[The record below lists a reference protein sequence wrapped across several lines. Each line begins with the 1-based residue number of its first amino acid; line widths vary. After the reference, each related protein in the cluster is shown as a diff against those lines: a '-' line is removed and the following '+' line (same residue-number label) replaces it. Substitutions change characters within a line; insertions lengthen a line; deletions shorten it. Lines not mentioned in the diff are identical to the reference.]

1 MDATSVKPGKLVV
14 SERDVALAV
23 LYGTPCII
31 ILRHQPGD
39 NFRTGG
45 SAFVYVYTVH
55 K

>member
-1 MDATSVKPGKLVV
+1 MDATCAKAGKLAV

-31 ILRHQPGD
+31 VLRHQLGD
-39 NFRTGG
+39 NFHTVG

>member
-1 MDATSVKPGKLVV
+1 MEAIPPKPGKLAV

-31 ILRHQPGD
+31 VLRHQHEA
-39 NFRTGG
+39 NKAV
-45 SAFVYVYTVH
+45 SAYVCVYTVH